1 MLVKA
6 VPALILAMVLML
18 ASQNVFAQTLLGEVI
33 SVADGDTV
41 TVLDSSKRQHRVRL
55 AGIDAPEKRQAFG
68 NRSRQALVAMVFRQ
82 QVVVEYQKTDRYD
95 RLIGVV
101 FFKNVDVNRELL
113 DLGMAW
119 HYKAYQSEQSA
130 GDRLSYSKAEST
142 AREKEVGLWQ
152 DKSPTPPW
160 DFRRQR

>member
-6 VPALILAMVLML
+6 VPAFILAMVLML

-82 QVVVEYQKTDRYD
+82 QVVVEYQKTDRYG

-113 DLGMAW
+113 DLGMAISL
-119 HYKAYQSEQSA
+119 Y
-130 GDRLSYSKAEST
+130 T
-142 AREKEVGLWQ
+142 
-152 DKSPTPPW
+152 TPGTIRP
-160 DFRRQR
+160 RRS